1 MSPEERAAGVK
12 VLKDMN
18 FRDAIYLGSFKDR
31 FMEQVRAPV
40 GGWCRWRLVVVAG
53 CGLSFLFVAVVVV
66 GCPPP
71 FDAIPE

>member
-40 GGWCRWRLVVVAG
+40 GGWCRWRLVVVAVVVSR
-53 CGLSFLFVAVVVV
+53 SFLLLLLLL
-66 GCPPP
+66 
-71 FDAIPE
+71 